1 MIKYFC
7 DKCGKEI
14 ESGNLCSSCQEEELT
29 CGFKVGDVVITNDG
43 KTGVI
48 KSLCTCEKCR
58 RRGFYEPKIAID
70 NDAAPF
76 YISRY
81 DKDNGFANFYRIG
94 NRVFGNIDY
103 SAAPVIEE
111 FISTSKE
118 TIKRLE
124 ADIERYKKQLEVI
137 KTLEAEWRKGE
148 ANGSEI

>member
-14 ESGNLCSSCQEEELT
+14 ESGNLCPQCLDEELT
-29 CGFKVGDVVITNDG
+29 CGFKVGDVVITDDG

-48 KSLCTCEKCR
+48 KSLCTCERCKQ
-58 RRGFYEPKIAID
+58 RGFYEPKVAID
-70 NDAAPF
+70 NDTTPF
-76 YISRY
+76 YISISDR
-81 DKDNGFANFYRIG
+81 DDGFASFYRIG
-94 NRVFGNIDY
+94 NRVFGNIDH
-103 SAAPVIEE
+103 SAASGIEE

-137 KTLEAEWRKGE
+137 KTLEAERRKGE
-148 ANGSEI
+148 TNGSKI